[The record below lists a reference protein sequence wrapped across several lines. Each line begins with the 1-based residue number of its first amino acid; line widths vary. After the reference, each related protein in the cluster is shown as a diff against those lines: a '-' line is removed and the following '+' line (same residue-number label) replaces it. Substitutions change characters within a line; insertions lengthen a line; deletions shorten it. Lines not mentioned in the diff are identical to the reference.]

1 MIKEHKRK
9 IYLEEKP
16 RLAAKSQM
24 LSHFLLE
31 REIEHIQT
39 IHALGRVSA
48 VPIIAGRSVP
58 HYHASAMDG
67 IAVFAEDTYTAHE
80 KNPLRLIPEKFS
92 YVNTGNEIPSSCNAV
107 IMIENI
113 EELDDG
119 SVEIIAPATPWQ
131 HIRPIG
137 EDITEEEMLFT
148 QGHTFRP
155 VDIGVLLASGI
166 LQVDVV
172 RKPRVAIIPTG
183 LELIQPTEKA
193 TTGKLIE
200 FNGTVFSS
208 YVAQWGGEPLLSGIV
223 TDELKQIKAAIVK
236 GTEEADIVV
245 INGGSSA
252 GSKDFTF
259 AAIDE
264 LGEVFTHGVAC
275 RPGHPVVIGKVN
287 GKIVVGVP
295 GYPVSAYLSF
305 EWFVQ
310 PMICTFLGIPEPVR
324 SKINAKLGRRVV
336 SKMGIEDHVR
346 VNVYKIKDDFIA
358 IPLTRSAGIT
368 MSLARADALMIIPP
382 PFIGFEAGEEVEL
395 ELLKPLNEISS
406 ALAFNGSHDMTL
418 DIVASLWKKQH
429 VTQMVSTHT
438 GSMAGILA
446 IKKNEAHV
454 AGIHL
459 LDPETGEYN
468 LSYIRKMAA
477 NDGLVLQPFLK
488 RIQGWILPKGNPLN
502 IKTIEDIVIS
512 KADYVNRQKGAGTRI
527 LLDQLLQKGGIES
540 TSVKGYHREF
550 FSHLGVAAEV
560 RDSETAVGMGIY
572 SVAKIFDLDFVPVAD
587 ESYDLLMRREF
598 YESEMGQSLIQLLRS
613 EELQSEVE
621 KLGGYEV
628 VAGLNPICI

>member
-1 MIKEHKRK
+1 MTKEHKRK

-16 RLAAKSQM
+16 RLEAKNQM
-24 LSHFLLE
+24 LSHFSFA
-31 REIEHIQT
+31 RETEQIQT

-48 VPIIAGRSVP
+48 SPIIAGRSVP

-67 IAVFAEDTYTAHE
+67 IAVFAEDTFTAHE
-80 KNPLRLIPEKFS
+80 KNPLRLDADTFS
-92 YVNTGNEIPSSCNAV
+92 YVNTGNQIPSSYNAV
-107 IMIENI
+107 IMIENV
-113 EELDDG
+113 EELSDG

-166 LQVDVV
+166 LQVEVV

-183 LELIQPTEKA
+183 LELIQPSEEA
-193 TTGKLIE
+193 VTGKLIE

-208 YVAQWGGEPLLSGIV
+208 YVTQWGGEPLLSVIV
-223 TDELKQIKAAIVK
+223 TDELEQIKAAILK
-236 GTEEADIVV
+236 GTNEADIVV

-259 AAIDE
+259 AAIEE

-275 RPGHPVVIGKVN
+275 RPGHPVVLGKVN
-287 GKIVVGVP
+287 DKIVVGVP

-310 PMICTFLGIPEPVR
+310 PMICAYLGIPEPVR
-324 SKINAKLGRRVV
+324 PKIKAKLGRRVV

-382 PFIGFEAGEEVEL
+382 AFIGFEAGEEVEL
-395 ELLKPLNEISS
+395 QLLRPLNEISS

-418 DIVASLWKKQH
+418 DIVSSLWKKQH

-468 LSYIRKMAA
+468 LSYVKRIAA

-488 RIQGWILPKGNPLN
+488 RSQGWILPKGNPLN
-502 IKTIEDIVIS
+502 IRSIGDIVS
-512 KADYVNRQKGAGTRI
+512 TNADYVNRQKGAGTRI
-527 LLDQLLQKGGIES
+527 LLDQLLQKSGVDS

-572 SVAKIFDLDFVPVAD
+572 SVSKIFDLDFVPVAD

-598 YESEMGQSLIQLLRS
+598 YESVTGQALMQLLRS
-613 EELQSEVE
+613 DELRNEVE

-628 VAGLNPICI
+628 VADSEPIYI